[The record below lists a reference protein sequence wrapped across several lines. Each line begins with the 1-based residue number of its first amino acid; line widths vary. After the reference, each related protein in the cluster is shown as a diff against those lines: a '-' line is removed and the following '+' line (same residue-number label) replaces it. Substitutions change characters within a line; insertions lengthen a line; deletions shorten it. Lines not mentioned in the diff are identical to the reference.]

1 MMTEDHDR
9 SVMSDGCTT
18 SRSEVTH
25 IIVLN
30 LEANNLATGGGSEV
44 RRAMCE
50 YNVVSVVN

>member
-1 MMTEDHDR
+1 MHDESER
-9 SVMSDGCTT
+9 S
-18 SRSEVTH
+18 H

-30 LEANNLATGGGSEV
+30 FEANNLATGGGSEI